1 MPTLNDAPSPAL
13 SSSGAPTANY
23 RSPTSAISRTRPQS
37 AFLMSSDGLPNPSW
51 HARRPSH
58 NDQQDDTS
66 FNAQSFQS
74 GTDHSFSISDL
85 TDHVQTSSYP
95 QPSLNRNLPSL
106 QSSVSQHHPQHPSAT
121 APRSTEA
128 FKRLGQASLV
138 SSSIFKSNPPV
149 SVQPSPSPSILAS
162 DTISAPT
169 TPRALHTPL
178 RPQSQMAA
186 ALKGLGFAS
195 QTTSSITSQ
204 SPLASSSSKPGSFPA
219 SAPPTQ
225 PIRKTGTKRKS
236 DENLPPPRPAPGLPP
251 SAPSLHLID
260 TSTLSVPPKNRP
272 PRKSSAYNALTRNAL
287 VTSSPFK
294 APSKMSIQ
302 SSDHQNPASASGTS
316 NIRTKLPVAVSPPG
330 SSSEEGEGSSNES
343 EPTPGTP
350 PSATPPSIPNTIP
363 SPRSTTNSGSVLK
376 NQRLGGPRSFTPPP
390 QTSYDEEND
399 VEDELSRS
407 GRPPSA
413 MSTPGKRRERRK
425 TVTWGGE
432 DVLEFERE
440 EEWRRASGASSVD
453 SHGSSHS
460 NHSESEE
467 ESVEV
472 PSSHLTHYQAP
483 NATDVRDDEFWG
495 RASDLSA
502 TQITHE
508 HGQLVDTEDADQS
521 ATSVIVHEL
530 DETPSNYPE
539 GEHVT
544 SFSSEMDPVDKMV
557 DALLT
562 SPDLAGH
569 VGNGLSLQQWAMPNV
584 QDEAGRSPN
593 DESLSL
599 EERMKLEDAQAEL
612 QRQRDHPPTPTPL
625 RPKSVSRF
633 PYMSPRLGDK
643 AVDPTPPGLPVTT
656 EVEPSVKNASPA
668 EPSSI
673 TSESSPFQ
681 PITLQGL
688 DGADDS
694 LFAEGSFVS
703 SILQEPSFLGSSSDT
718 ALPTTGFMIPRS
730 PGIPGLPVLP
740 QSQNILSSTPRPSF
754 SANPP
759 SPQPVFPATL
769 AAIPSQTSDL
779 PEEHGSILSPP
790 GSRRPLPRLP
800 PSSGSPPLSM
810 TETNGLPSTGQ
821 SSTALSALTA
831 PAYSLPDIGVNS
843 PFVMSKSEYNPCD
856 SPNCSPG
863 GRPRITREKIQER
876 MRDRGATKSPEPEL
890 GQPTLTRDPVSQA
903 ASLHQL
909 TTSGNHEESL
919 ESDPM
924 MGAQNSCDLSLSA
937 REGSLPEIPH
947 EIPARP
953 PLKARVATLS
963 DSIIRPDLSHLGL
976 VNDQTLKQ
984 EDMDAMSSGL
994 DKLAH
999 GFQTSSSELNSLR
1012 SLNHSVSFSSNGD
1025 ESMDTISGQNTEQ
1038 ILPSKLVQIKG
1049 AGRRRRS
1056 LSTGGADIEETGTGA
1071 GAQAAVKSNSIKRT
1085 TPLSKR
1091 AQASSALLTHAVQRG
1106 MDNTEFQAPLD
1117 RALKKI
1123 MDDGQ
1128 KTYRIQEADTVYA
1141 SDTRT
1146 ATVGKAGDVVD
1157 NRNWRKLRK
1166 VSDINEHEKQL
1177 KAFWAQNGN
1186 SSKIGKV
1193 FVKMSKLILTG
1204 LPVSTRPVWF
1214 EVIIDNGLHTAK
1226 TAAYKLEPE
1235 ITLGVEFELVRAKK
1249 LEFSLVF
1256 NVPLNDPRNAH
1267 LRPRRPTQ
1275 APAAPPVIPDSPKRG
1290 LAKLFGGNAR
1300 RNSKNVVERTTS
1312 ASTVYSA
1319 PTFDPLYPYL
1329 DREGNL
1335 ARALV
1340 NFDEFADDSLGTLK
1354 TVVIPCVAAAEDPVK
1369 AAMQMRR
1376 TFTGSIGQICME
1388 FLSLPPLP
1396 KVPDAVLPNS
1406 SGECLKGLKI
1416 AEWWQEVWHT
1426 GVLSQMGAD
1435 CQTWRRRTFKATGG
1449 SLFAYNDI
1457 MNKLSAEI
1465 RLAEVLRL
1473 EECGVAA
1480 PGSPDATSVVSS
1492 SISDQGEILPP
1503 FTFRLVFK
1511 DGSEVFFHADD
1522 LDGFTK
1528 WKRVL
1533 TQLIGKVHHLPVWAE
1548 LLRLEI
1554 ASRRASIAQ
1563 ERTSSHSS
1571 AAVGHS
1577 RQPGRSKAGGPS
1589 SESSNLVHGNSDQ
1602 GSAIT
1607 EAQSRPLSSART
1619 AMSSTSDAKRAPPSA
1634 STSRQVMASDSRDSR
1649 MSRPS
1654 SSRHA
1659 PQPASQ
1665 HRHQQ
1670 HQPISGPSS
1679 RPIAS
1684 TSSMAGTSSAI
1695 SSSSSASNGQ
1705 QQYPTPAVAIKRSMN
1720 RMDFSK

>member
-23 RSPTSAISRTRPQS
+23 RSPASAISRPRPQS
-37 AFLMSSDGLPNPSW
+37 AFLMPSDGISNPTWQST
-51 HARRPSH
+51 
-58 NDQQDDTS
+58 QDDS
-66 FNAQSFQS
+66 SLNCQSFQS
-74 GTDHSFSISDL
+74 GTDHSFLASDSN
-85 TDHVQTSSYP
+85 DHTQTSSHP
-95 QPSLNRNLPSL
+95 QPALNRTLPSL
-106 QSSVSQHHPQHPSAT
+106 HSSVSQHHPSAA

-138 SSSIFKSNPPV
+138 SSSIFKSNPPA
-149 SVQPSPSPSILAS
+149 SIQPSPSPSTLVS
-162 DTISAPT
+162 DSIPAPT

-195 QTTSSITSQ
+195 QATSSTPSHT
-204 SPLASSSSKPGSFPA
+204 PLASSSSSKTTTLPA
-219 SAPPTQ
+219 SAPPMQ

-251 SAPSLHLID
+251 SAPPLHAHLID
-260 TSTLSVPPKNRP
+260 TSTLSAPPKSRP

-294 APSKMSIQ
+294 AQSKMSIQ
-302 SSDHQNPASASGTS
+302 SSDHQNSASASGTS
-316 NIRTKLPVAVSPPG
+316 NLKTKLPIAISQSG

-350 PSATPPSIPNTIP
+350 PSAGAPSIPNTIP
-363 SPRSTTNSGSVLK
+363 SSRSTTNTGSVLK

-390 QTSYDEEND
+390 QSSYDEEND
-399 VEDELSRS
+399 VADDLSRS
-407 GRPPSA
+407 ARPPSA

-440 EEWRRASGASSVD
+440 EEWRRASGASSIE

-467 ESVEV
+467 ESIEV
-472 PSSHLTHYQAP
+472 PSSHIAHYQAP
-483 NATDVRDDEFWG
+483 DANGVRDEFWG
-495 RASDLSA
+495 RVSDPSD
-502 TQITHE
+502 TQITRE
-508 HGQLVDTEDADQS
+508 HDQFVDTEDPDQS

-530 DETPSNYPE
+530 DGAPLNYPE

-569 VGNGLSLQQWAMPNV
+569 VQTGMSLQQWSMPNV
-584 QDEAGRSPN
+584 QDEPGHSPN

-612 QRQRDHPPTPTPL
+612 HRKRDHPPTPTPL
-625 RPKSVSRF
+625 RPKGASRF
-633 PYMSPRLGDK
+633 PYMSPRLENK
-643 AVDPTPPGLPVTT
+643 ALDPI
-656 EVEPSVKNASPA
+656 
-668 EPSSI
+668 PSSLPP
-673 TSESSPFQ
+673 TTDADGEPFVQRSSSPVESSSIINEPPPFQ

-688 DGADDS
+688 DGGDDS
-694 LFAEGSFVS
+694 LFAEGSFA
-703 SILQEPSFLGSSSDT
+703 SILQEPSFLGTPPDT

-730 PGIPGLPVLP
+730 PGLPGLPVLP
-740 QSQNILSSTPRPSF
+740 LSQTILSSTPRPSF
-754 SANPP
+754 SENPP
-759 SPQPVFPATL
+759 SPAPVFPETL
-769 AAIPSQTSDL
+769 AVIPSQPSE
-779 PEEHGSILSPP
+779 PVEEYGSVLSPP

-800 PSSGSPPLSM
+800 PSSVSPPLSM
-810 TETNGLPSTGQ
+810 TETNRLPVAGQ
-821 SSTALSALTA
+821 SSTGLSALTA

-843 PFVMSKSEYNPCD
+843 PFVMSKSEPNPSD

-876 MRDRGATKSPEPEL
+876 MRDRGATKSPEPEF
-890 GQPTLTRDPVSQA
+890 GQPTLTRDLISHA

-909 TTSGNHEESL
+909 TASGNHEESL
-919 ESDPM
+919 ASDAM
-924 MGAQNSCDLSLSA
+924 VGVQNSQDLSLSA

-976 VNDQTLKQ
+976 VNDQTFKQ

-999 GFQTSSSELNSLR
+999 GFQTSSSELNSLT
-1012 SLNHSVSFSSNGD
+1012 SLNHSVSFASD
-1025 ESMDTISGQNTEQ
+1025 DEESMDTISGQNTEQ
-1038 ILPSKLVQIKG
+1038 ILPSKLVQVKG

-1071 GAQAAVKSNSIKRT
+1071 GAKAAVKSNSIKRT

-1106 MDNTEFQAPLD
+1106 MDNTDFQAPLD

-1128 KTYRIQEADTVYA
+1128 RTYRIQEADTVYA

-1290 LAKLFGGNAR
+1290 LAKLFGGNGR
-1300 RNSKNVVERTTS
+1300 RNSKHVVERT
-1312 ASTVYSA
+1312 ASSSPVHSA
-1319 PTFDPLYPYL
+1319 PTFDPLYPFL

-1340 NFDEFADDSLGTLK
+1340 NFDEFADDSLGSLK

-1435 CQTWRRRTFKATGG
+1435 CDTWRRRTFKATGG

-1465 RLAEVLRL
+1465 RLSEVLRL
-1473 EECGVAA
+1473 EECGVAP

-1554 ASRRASIAQ
+1554 AARQAAIAQ
-1563 ERTSSHSS
+1563 QRATFNSS
-1571 AAVGHS
+1571 APVARS

-1589 SESSNLVHGNSDQ
+1589 IESSNLAHSHSDR
-1602 GSAIT
+1602 GSAMA
-1607 EAQSRPLSSART
+1607 ESQSRPSSSART
-1619 AMSSTSDAKRAPPSA
+1619 GISSTSDARRAPT
-1634 STSRQVMASDSRDSR
+1634 STSRQVMTSDSKDSR
-1649 MSRPS
+1649 ISRPS
-1654 SSRHA
+1654 ASRHPV
-1659 PQPASQ
+1659 PQP
-1665 HRHQQ
+1665 RYPT
-1670 HQPISGPSS
+1670 HQPIAGPSS
-1679 RPIAS
+1679 RPMTS
-1684 TSSMAGTSSAI
+1684 TSSSTTGTSST
-1695 SSSSSASNGQ
+1695 SSNPQ
-1705 QQYPTPAVAIKRSMN
+1705 PLYPTPAVAIKRSMN